1 MTEKELQTKLEAEF
15 KEILTESSK
24 VVKQYI
30 DERDEATKAELKD
43 AIVQELSGIDG
54 INENLEKLQKLADA
68 FVKVFDENED
78 GNVTADEIVAKLA
91 LLQANIDKVASDL
104 ASVDGK
110 YANLTKTL
118 EDSLKALE
126 ARVSANEINIGKNTE
141 AIAEVKA
148 NIENNYFTKEQIV
161 TALEVGKD
169 ALVEAVRAVFYPT
182 QETGDGA
189 TL

>member
-1 MTEKELQTKLEAEF
+1 MTDKELQAQLEAEF

-24 VVKQYI
+24 VIKQYI

-43 AIVQELSGIDG
+43 EIVKELSGTDG
-54 INENLEKLQKLADA
+54 LVDNLEKLQALADA
-68 FVKVFDENED
+68 FVKVFDENAD
-78 GNVTADEIVAKLA
+78 GTVTAEEIATKLA

-104 ASVDGK
+104 ASIDGK
-110 YANLTKTL
+110 YADLTKAL

-126 ARVSANEINIGKNTE
+126 ARVNANEINIGKNAQ

-148 NIENNYFTKEQIV
+148 NIENNYFTKEQVV
-161 TALEVGKD
+161 TALSVGTD
-169 ALVEAVRAVFYPT
+169 AMVEAVKSVFYPT
-182 QETGDGA
+182 TETGDGA

>member
-1 MTEKELQTKLEAEF
+1 MTEKELQAQLEVEF

-24 VVKQYI
+24 IVKQYI

-43 AIVQELSGIDG
+43 VIVQELSGIDG

-78 GNVTADEIVAKLA
+78 GNVTAKEIITKLS

-141 AIAEVKA
+141 AIAEVKT